1 MAKHFDSNH
10 SLQQKLLEGID
21 ILADN
26 VASTLGPR
34 GRNVI
39 LHTKGKAPIITKDGV
54 TVAKFVELEDE
65 FQNIGVQVLKQ
76 ASEQTNNMAGDGT
89 TTATVLARAIYKES
103 QKHIV
108 AGASPVEMK
117 RGMDV
122 FVEKII
128 ENLKGLSRPISSVED
143 INNIATISA
152 NGDKSIGAL
161 IATAIDKTG
170 KDGAI
175 TIEEARSMETSLD
188 IVEGFRLPTGYI
200 SPQFVTDERRAAT
213 KYDNC
218 LVLVTDS
225 KIETVD
231 EIYPTLEIVAR
242 EGRPFLIVAESVEG
256 QALAALIMNAIRG
269 TMKVAAV
276 KAPFYG
282 EERRE
287 TLKDLALSLGAT
299 FISRESGTSLSEVSL
314 EHLGRAKTIDITKTQ
329 TTLIGG
335 EGSEEEVEEKIDI
348 LKEEI
353 KNTENLQECELI
365 QNRITRLASGIA
377 IVRVG
382 APTEIEMIEKK
393 HRLEDALEAVRSAQA
408 EGIVPGG
415 GVALI
420 RAAQEVKMT
429 FVNQDQLKGA
439 ETILEAIR
447 EPVMQMARNADLSPD
462 IIYDLVSSSE
472 TSAGFDFSTQTM
484 VPDLMESGIVDPC
497 KVTITALQ
505 NATSVASTLIT
516 TNYGVVE
523 V

>member
-1 MAKHFDSNH
+1 M
-10 SLQQKLLEGID
+10 
-21 ILADN
+21 
-26 VASTLGPR
+26 
-34 GRNVI
+34 
-39 LHTKGKAPIITKDGV
+39 
-54 TVAKFVELEDE
+54 
-65 FQNIGVQVLKQ
+65 
-76 ASEQTNNMAGDGT
+76 
-89 TTATVLARAIYKES
+89 
-103 QKHIV
+103 
-108 AGASPVEMK
+108 
-117 RGMDV
+117 
-122 FVEKII
+122 
-128 ENLKGLSRPISSVED
+128 
-143 INNIATISA
+143 
-152 NGDKSIGAL
+152 
-161 IATAIDKTG
+161 
-170 KDGAI
+170 
-175 TIEEARSMETSLD
+175 
-188 IVEGFRLPTGYI
+188 
-200 SPQFVTDERRAAT
+200 
-213 KYDNC
+213 
-218 LVLVTDS
+218 
-225 KIETVD
+225 
-231 EIYPTLEIVAR
+231 
-242 EGRPFLIVAESVEG
+242 
-256 QALAALIMNAIRG
+256 
-269 TMKVAAV
+269 
-276 KAPFYG
+276 
-282 EERRE
+282 
-287 TLKDLALSLGAT
+287 
-299 FISRESGTSLSEVSL
+299 SEVSL